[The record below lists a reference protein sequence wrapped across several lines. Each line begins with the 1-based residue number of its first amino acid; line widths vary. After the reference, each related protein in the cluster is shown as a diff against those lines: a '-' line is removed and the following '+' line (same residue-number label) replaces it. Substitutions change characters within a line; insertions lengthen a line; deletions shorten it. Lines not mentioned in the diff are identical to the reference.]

1 MIDTRSLAT
10 LSLFADLNDA
20 QRLAVAEAMDEE
32 SYPRDARILREGL
45 SGNGFYVITEGTVSV
60 RVGGEERARLHAG
73 DFFGEISVLT
83 GEPAGADVVVAGEEV
98 RCAVL
103 PGPQLRPLLL
113 RYPTMALRMLEAVSV
128 RLREANLWAD

>member
-10 LSLFADLNDA
+10 LSIFADLNDA

-32 SYPRDARILREGL
+32 SYPRDARILRQGL

-83 GEPAGADVVVAGEEV
+83 GEPAGADVVVLSEEV

-113 RYPTMALRMLEAVSV
+113 RYPTMALRMLEAVAV
-128 RLREANLWAD
+128 RLRDANLWAE

>member
-1 MIDTRSLAT
+1 MIDTHSLAT
-10 LSLFADLNDA
+10 LSLFADLSEA

-45 SGNGFYVITEGTVSV
+45 SGSGFYVITEGTTSV
-60 RVGGEERARLHAG
+60 RVGGEERAQLHAG

-83 GEPAGADVVVAGEEV
+83 GEPAGADVVVLSEEV

-113 RYPTMALRMLEAVSV
+113 RYPTMALRMLEAVAV
-128 RLREANLWAD
+128 RLRESNLWAE